1 MWTLLRHLW
10 VLEWRTK
17 YRVYNSLLYALSTSF
32 IASLVVSRYP
42 GVSVWS
48 GLMWFLMLFNA
59 ITACSDAFRNEGERR
74 HIFYRQLSRPEDI
87 FFSRF
92 LFHGLFG
99 LLLVCLQF
107 GLLCFFIGAPS
118 AHWSS
123 MFLHILIGSV
133 SLMGVLSL
141 TSAIAAMS
149 GNNVSMMAVLSFP
162 LLIPVLMIGLE
173 GTLQAGLG
181 DSLGHAWKFAMGNT
195 AMGGLVAALGY
206 LLFPYLWNA

>member
-1 MWTLLRHLW
+1 
-10 VLEWRTK
+10 
-17 YRVYNSLLYALSTSF
+17 
-32 IASLVVSRYP
+32 
-42 GVSVWS
+42 
-48 GLMWFLMLFNA
+48 MWFLMLFNS

-99 LLLVCLQF
+99 LLLVSLQF

-123 MFLHILIGSV
+123 MFLHILIGAV

-181 DSLGHAWKFAMGNT
+181 DSLQQAWKFALGNT
-195 AMGGLVAALGY
+195 AMGGLVATLGY

>member
-1 MWTLLRHLW
+1 MWTLLQHLW

-181 DSLGHAWKFAMGNT
+181 DSLEQAWKFAMGNT

>member
-1 MWTLLRHLW
+1 
-10 VLEWRTK
+10 
-17 YRVYNSLLYALSTSF
+17 
-32 IASLVVSRYP
+32 
-42 GVSVWS
+42 
-48 GLMWFLMLFNA
+48 
-59 ITACSDAFRNEGERR
+59 
-74 HIFYRQLSRPEDI
+74 
-87 FFSRF
+87 
-92 LFHGLFG
+92 
-99 LLLVCLQF
+99 
-107 GLLCFFIGAPS
+107 
-118 AHWSS
+118 

-181 DSLGHAWKFAMGNT
+181 DSLEQAWKFALGNM

-206 LLFPYLWNA
+206 LLFPYLWNT